1 MVYLS
6 IQTLKSA
13 RGFTNPCQKRELDLR
28 DLSLDRLE
36 NLGLTMD
43 QYDVIDISSN
53 YIKRLEN
60 FPTLNRLECIVA
72 HNNVISAIDS
82 EVMSRNL
89 PSLRVLLLTNNNISD
104 ISELTGLS
112 KCKTIEHLSLLG
124 NPVTGISD
132 YRSIV
137 IAALPFLRTLDHKK
151 VTLSEKRVAEGKADG
166 LISSPIAVS
175 GHEKDKTPAQNRNS
189 SESAKGEA
197 KAGGID
203 KKLLQKAIGLAS
215 TPEMLA
221 ALEKAL
227 KSGTFNADFVKSMG
241 NSANDSTE
249 SISEV
254 QQETEIKAESSK
266 EAEIEELNRTD
277 LMKMSKADLINLAK
291 KYKVSEAGTKATL
304 CDNILKAYE
313 PEKANCNES
322 MKRKREDNGESDSI
336 GATQKKAK
344 H

>member
-1 MVYLS
+1 M
-6 IQTLKSA
+6 
-13 RGFTNPCQKRELDLR
+13 
-28 DLSLDRLE
+28 
-36 NLGLTMD
+36 
-43 QYDVIDISSN
+43 
-53 YIKRLEN
+53 
-60 FPTLNRLECIVA
+60 
-72 HNNVISAIDS
+72 
-82 EVMSRNL
+82 
-89 PSLRVLLLTNNNISD
+89 
-104 ISELTGLS
+104 
-112 KCKTIEHLSLLG
+112 
-124 NPVTGISD
+124 
-132 YRSIV
+132 
-137 IAALPFLRTLDHKK
+137 RTLDHKK

>member
-1 MVYLS
+1 MLAVS
-6 IQTLKSA
+6 
-13 RGFTNPCQKRELDLR
+13 NPCQKRELDLR

-36 NLGLTMD
+36 NLGLTLD

-203 KKLLQKAIGLAS
+203 KKLLQEAIGLAS

-249 SISEV
+249 E
-254 QQETEIKAESSK
+254 
-266 EAEIEELNRTD
+266 R
-277 LMKMSKADLINLAK
+277 
-291 KYKVSEAGTKATL
+291 Y
-304 CDNILKAYE
+304 
-313 PEKANCNES
+313 
-322 MKRKREDNGESDSI
+322 
-336 GATQKKAK
+336 
-344 H
+344 

>member
-1 MVYLS
+1 MVHLS

-36 NLGLTMD
+36 NLGLTLD

-60 FPTLNRLECIVA
+60 FPALNRLQCIIA
-72 HNNVISAIDS
+72 HNNVINSIDS
-82 EVMSRNL
+82 EAMSRNL
-89 PSLRVLLLTNNNISD
+89 PSLRVLLLTNNNISNV
-104 ISELTGLS
+104 SEVTGLS

-124 NPVTGISD
+124 NPVTGTSD

-137 IAALPFLRTLDHKK
+137 ISALPFLRTLDHKK
-151 VTLSEKRVAEGKADG
+151 VTLSEKKAAKGKADG
-166 LISSPIAVS
+166 ITSSTKSIGVN
-175 GHEKDKTPAQNRNS
+175 ENDKNPAQKES
-189 SESAKGEA
+189 SQSAKGEA
-197 KAGGID
+197 KTGGID

-227 KSGTFNADFVKSMG
+227 KSGTFNADFVKSMA
-241 NSANDSTE
+241 NSTNDSAD
-249 SISEV
+249 SISEEE
-254 QQETEIKAESSK
+254 QPT
-266 EAEIEELNRTD
+266 EAEAKNTKKADIEELNRKD
-277 LMKMSKADLINLAK
+277 LMRMSKDDLVRLAK
-291 KYKVSEAGTKATL
+291 RYNISEDGTKAVL
-304 CDNILKAYE
+304 CDSILQANE
-313 PEKANCNES
+313 SEKASRKES
-322 MKRKREDNGESDSI
+322 IKRKREDDNDADDSSVM
-336 GATQKKAK
+336 QKKAK

>member
-1 MVYLS
+1 
-6 IQTLKSA
+6 
-13 RGFTNPCQKRELDLR
+13 
-28 DLSLDRLE
+28 
-36 NLGLTMD
+36 MD

-137 IAALPFLRTLDHKK
+137 IAALPFLRTLDHKSYA
-151 VTLSEKRVAEGKADG
+151 VRKRVAEGKADG
-166 LISSPIAVS
+166 LISSPMAMS

-189 SESAKGEA
+189 SESAKEA

-266 EAEIEELNRTD
+266 KQR
-277 LMKMSKADLINLAK
+277 
-291 KYKVSEAGTKATL
+291 
-304 CDNILKAYE
+304 
-313 PEKANCNES
+313 
-322 MKRKREDNGESDSI
+322 
-336 GATQKKAK
+336 
-344 H
+344 